1 LEIVAQTIGE
11 AGEPIKAFG
20 VDGPMVKAAADSAVR
35 SRYYARIAEQP
46 EPGETPERLAARQ
59 RQAFRRAV
67 KSRNRGEK
75 ARRLV
80 AERGAVPM
88 AAVTSPAFGRA

>member
-1 LEIVAQTIGE
+1 MI
-11 AGEPIKAFG
+11 
-20 VDGPMVKAAADSAVR
+20 KAAADSAVR

-67 KSRNRGEK
+67 KAEIEAK
-75 ARRLV
+75 RLV
-80 AERGAVPM
+80 AWLRNGERFLWLP
-88 AAVTSPAFGRA
+88 